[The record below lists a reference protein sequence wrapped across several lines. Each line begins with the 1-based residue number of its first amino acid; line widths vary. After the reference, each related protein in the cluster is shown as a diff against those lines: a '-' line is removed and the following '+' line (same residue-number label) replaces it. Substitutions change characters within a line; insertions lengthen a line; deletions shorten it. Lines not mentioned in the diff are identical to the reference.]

1 MSFCFAGRPG
11 DNTGMKYWLM
21 KSEPEAF
28 SIDDLQRV
36 GREPWSGVRNYLA
49 RNFMRQMAVGD
60 GVLFY
65 HSNTKVPGV
74 VGVAEVACDAYP
86 DPTQFQKKSHY
97 YDPKATREEPRWQ
110 LVDVSFKRK
119 LSRII
124 SLEQLRGA
132 GDQLDEFELLRRGS
146 RLSVMPVS
154 AANWK
159 TILSLE

>member
-1 MSFCFAGRPG
+1 
-11 DNTGMKYWLM
+11 MKYWLM

-28 SIDDLQRV
+28 SIGDLERV

-60 GVLFY
+60 GVLIY

-74 VGVAEVACDAYP
+74 AGVAEVACDAYP
-86 DPTQFQKKSHY
+86 DPTQFQKNSDY

-119 LSRII
+119 LSRVI
-124 SLEQLRGA
+124 SLEELRAA
-132 GDQLDEFELLRRGS
+132 GDQLEGMELLRRGS

-154 AANWK
+154 AAHWK